1 MLGLRGHI
9 VKLDFPD
16 EYRDWK
22 TNLHDLI
29 RADVVTVPTHKT
41 IVSGLKRAAKDADR
55 VTIATDFDTEGELI
69 GLEACTIVKS
79 VKDVGV
85 DRVRFSA
92 MTPIEVKR
100 AFRSP
105 TRIDLN
111 LARSGEA
118 RQAVDLIWGAA
129 LTRFISTSA
138 KRLGNRFL
146 SAGRV
151 QSPTLALIVD
161 RERKMHNSCQSHT
174 GKYTLISA
182 RAAKRFT
189 QSTKQTDF
197 ETKRAQRR
205 RYKTSATPPP
215 SLRLP
220 KPNEWTPPR
229 NPSIRPSFSLQQARL
244 GSQQAALWKR
254 RSASTRQGG

>member
-1 MLGLRGHI
+1 LTHLVVTEKDIAAKRIAEILSDGAASPTKVASANAYRFNGTVVLGLRGHI

-22 TNLHDLI
+22 INLHELV
-29 RADVVTVPTHKT
+29 RADIITVPTHKT
-41 IVSGLKRAAKDADR
+41 IVAGLKRAAKDADR

-69 GLEACTIVKS
+69 GLEACTIIKS
-79 VKDVGV
+79 VKDVAV

-105 TRIDLN
+105 TKIDLN

-129 LTRFISTSA
+129 LTRFISTAA
-138 KRLGNRFL
+138 KRLGNSFL

-151 QSPTLALIVD
+151 HARFAHLLKSTLTSPAQERHGKRWTLSGAPRLRALYLQPLSD
-161 RERKMHNSCQSHT
+161 S
-174 GKYTLISA
+174 
-182 RAAKRFT
+182 
-189 QSTKQTDF
+189 
-197 ETKRAQRR
+197 ETAS
-205 RYKTSATPPP
+205 Y
-215 SLRLP
+215 
-220 KPNEWTPPR
+220 
-229 NPSIRPSFSLQQARL
+229 LQEEYRVRH
-244 GSQQAALWKR
+244 WR
-254 RSASTRQGG
+254 